1 MIPWSETQMYQQVLP
16 FRIKK
21 KKKKRSVVTQLGVC
35 QVLEE
40 MITLEEQQHLGQHIC
55 FCFHL
60 ELLKQCLQNMR
71 LVPLVMGNI
80 SVVLS
85 NYLTKQKSESCDKR
99 CPFPFLIS
107 FSTALLRYN

>member
-1 MIPWSETQMYQQVLP
+1 M
-16 FRIKK
+16 
-21 KKKKRSVVTQLGVC
+21 VTQLGVC

-60 ELLKQCLQNMR
+60 ELIKQCLQNMR

-85 NYLTKQKSESCDKR
+85 NYLTKQKSESCDKSSL
-99 CPFPFLIS
+99 FHF
-107 FSTALLRYN
+107 

>member
-1 MIPWSETQMYQQVLP
+1 MGGDGRDAHMIPWPETQMYQQVLP

-21 KKKKRSVVTQLGVC
+21 KKRSMVTQLGVC

-60 ELLKQCLQNMR
+60 ELIKQCLQNMR

-85 NYLTKQKSESCDKR
+85 NYLTKQKSESCDKSSL
-99 CPFPFLIS
+99 FHF
-107 FSTALLRYN
+107 